1 MARMAKKRM
10 SKDDIKAAAKRAE
23 KRSKGEKVTKD
34 AAPLDPPVSA
44 GRPTDYDPSYCDI
57 AASACA
63 RGATIAEVADILGVA
78 RWTIYRWMALH
89 ETFGAAIKV
98 AREIADERVGFSLYE
113 RAVGYT
119 YDSVKIMQ
127 SDGTPLIVPY
137 REHVPPDVGAQKMW
151 LTNRDPVNWKERVS
165 KEISGP
171 GGSAIQVE
179 HIGTIEQAR
188 RVAFAMGRVFE
199 RMKEQK
205 VIEADAS

>member
-1 MARMAKKRM
+1 MARLAKKRM

-23 KRSKGEKVTKD
+23 KRSKGEKITKD
-34 AAPLDPPVSA
+34 ASPLEPPVTA
-44 GRPTDYDPSYCDI
+44 GRPTEYDPSYCDI

-89 ETFGAAIKV
+89 EAFGAAIKV

-137 REHVPPDVGAQKMW
+137 KEHVPPDVGAQKMW

-171 GGSAIQVE
+171 GGGPIEVSSVDKLALARWIALQLITVPE
-179 HIGTIEQAR
+179 VRTIE
-188 RVAFAMGRVFE
+188 
-199 RMKEQK
+199 
-205 VIEADAS
+205 